1 MTYKGLIRLRVL
13 PFQKQ
18 TNASPIVE
26 YLIRK
31 LEYQAQE
38 IFFLRKGIQFRVPD
52 IIPHEHP

>member
-31 LEYQAQE
+31 
-38 IFFLRKGIQFRVPD
+38 
-52 IIPHEHP
+52 